1 MRQFY
6 EKNKKAFYIALGYT
20 VLCFGFMLTHYAP
33 NIDEETWLLNETDSI
48 MWLLQNRYMVY
59 LYDLVFTEHGRF
71 VPFFTSVAGIALWN
85 LSGFLFAYAFFDFE
99 EKDRLWLRA
108 FLLCYYSSIPF
119 CVGEAFSF
127 SMLIIPESFG
137 MVLTAAAFLL
147 TIRQNRLNSPWDTVG
162 IVLLLVTASGIYQAL
177 IGVYV
182 TAVAGWCLCR
192 FLKEREIK
200 PELARGILFTLVSVG
215 LYYIIN
221 LIIAKCYGSA
231 AYLSENYIG
240 WTNGESIFFNLFMAL
255 ANVGRVSLAIPV
267 RDVTVYGG
275 FTLRVVT
282 LLFILFSVVTFFR
295 KKGAAK
301 KAGVLLLTLGIVM
314 APFALYI
321 ALGTYK
327 THGRMMIA
335 LSLSGMIQLL
345 LIFNGITRNIL
356 EKAAAAVLLGI
367 LLINA
372 SNMNRIYYYTYLVY
386 QQDRTM
392 ASQIIYDLKRA
403 DCDYQNKAVVF
414 IGKGMQEDIGIETSC
429 TLGASFFAWDGGNI
443 RRMIDVIKLE
453 GCVLHMPSAE
463 QIEEGLALSEY
474 MREWPQEGSIVE
486 TDTSI
491 VIYLSE
497 PEEKWYQTN
506 LGRSPEEEKE
516 NDGYLK

>member
-1 MRQFY
+1 MKQFY
-6 EKNKKAFYIALGYT
+6 EHNKRAFYIALGYT

-71 VPFFTSVAGIALWN
+71 VPFFTSAVAIVLWN

-99 EKDRLWLRA
+99 EKDRQWLRTL
-108 FLLCYYSSIPF
+108 LLCYYSSIPF

-137 MVLTAAAFLL
+137 MVLVAAAFLL
-147 TIRQNRLNSPWDTVG
+147 TIKGDRLKGSRNAICV
-162 IVLLLVTASGIYQAL
+162 ILFLVMALGIYQAL

-192 FLKEREIK
+192 FLKEQELK
-200 PELARGILFTLVSVG
+200 PGLMRGILFTLISVG

-221 LIIAKCYGSA
+221 LIIAKCCGTA

-240 WTNGESIFFNLFMAL
+240 WTNGESIPFNLFMAL
-255 ANVGRVSLAIPV
+255 ANVGRVSLAVPV
-267 RDVTVYGG
+267 RDVTIYGG
-275 FTLRVVT
+275 STLCAVT
-282 LLFILFSVVTFFR
+282 VLFILFSIVTFFR
-295 KKGAAK
+295 KKGAMK
-301 KAGVLLLTLGIVM
+301 KAGVLLLSLGIVM

-345 LIFNGITRNIL
+345 LIFNGITRDLL
-356 EKAAAAVLLGI
+356 EKAAAAILLGI

-392 ASQIIYDLKRA
+392 AGQIIYDLKRA
-403 DCDYQNKAVVF
+403 DCDYRNKAVVF
-414 IGKGMQEDIGIETSC
+414 IGKGTPEDIGIETSC
-429 TLGASFFAWDGGNI
+429 TLGASFFEWDGGNI
-443 RRMIDVIKLE
+443 RRMIDIIKLE

-463 QIEEGLALSEY
+463 QIEEGLTLSEQ
-474 MREWPQEGSIVE
+474 MREWPLEGSIVE
-486 TDTSI
+486 TDSSI

-497 PEEKWYQTN
+497 PEDKWFQTN
-506 LGRSPEEEKE
+506 LGRTREE
-516 NDGYLK
+516 

>member
-33 NIDEETWLLNETDSI
+33 NIDEETWLLNESDSI

-71 VPFFTSVAGIALWN
+71 VPFFTGVTAIVLWN

-99 EKDRLWLRA
+99 EKDRLWLRTP
-108 FLLCYYSSIPF
+108 LLCYYSSIPF

-147 TIRQNRLNSPWDTVG
+147 TIKRDRLRGCRNTICV
-162 IVLLLVTASGIYQAL
+162 ILFLVTALGIYQAL

-182 TAVAGWCLCR
+182 TAVAGWCLCC
-192 FLKEREIK
+192 FLKDRELK
-200 PELARGILFTLVSVG
+200 RPLARGVLFTLVSVVI
-215 LYYIIN
+215 YYIIN
-221 LIIAKCYGSA
+221 LIIAKCCGTA

-240 WTNGESIFFNLFMAL
+240 WTNGESIPFNLFMAL
-255 ANVGRVSLAIPV
+255 ANVGRVSLAVPV

-275 FTLRVVT
+275 STLRAVT
-282 LLFILFSVVTFFR
+282 ILFILFSIVMFFR

-301 KAGVLLLTLGIVM
+301 KAGVLLFSLGIVT

-335 LSLSGMIQLL
+335 LSLCGMIQLL
-345 LIFNGITRNIL
+345 LIFNSITRDMT

-392 ASQIIYDLKRA
+392 ACQIIYDLKRA
-403 DCDYQNKAVVF
+403 DCDYRNKAVVF
-414 IGKGMQEDIGIETSC
+414 IGQGTQEDIGIETSC
-429 TLGASFFAWDGGNI
+429 TLGASFFEWDGGNI

-463 QIEEGLALSEY
+463 QIEEGLALSEH
-474 MREWPQEGSIVE
+474 MREWPLEGSIAE

-506 LGRSPEEEKE
+506 LRRTPEE
-516 NDGYLK
+516 

>member
-1 MRQFY
+1 MKQFY

-33 NIDEETWLLNETDSI
+33 NIDEETWLLNESHTI

-59 LYDLVFTEHGRF
+59 LYDLFFTEYGRF
-71 VPFFTSVAGIALWN
+71 VPFFTTAVSIVLWN
-85 LSGFLFAYAFFDFE
+85 LSGFLFAYVFFDFE
-99 EKDRLWLRA
+99 EKDRLWLRTL
-108 FLLCYYSSIPF
+108 LLCYYSSIPF

-137 MVLTAAAFLL
+137 MILTAAAFLL
-147 TIRQNRLNSPWDTVG
+147 TIKGSRLKGRRNA
-162 IVLLLVTASGIYQAL
+162 ICIILLLVMALGIYQAL

-182 TAVAGWCLCR
+182 TAAAGWCLCR
-192 FLKEREIK
+192 FLKEK
-200 PELARGILFTLVSVG
+200 ELKTELVRGILFTLVSVG

-221 LIIAKCYGSA
+221 LIIAKCCGTA

-240 WTNGESIFFNLFMAL
+240 WTNGESIPFNLFMAL
-255 ANVGRVSLAIPV
+255 ANVGRVSLAVPV

-275 FTLRVVT
+275 STLCAVT
-282 LLFILFSVVTFFR
+282 MLFILFSIVMFFR

-301 KAGVLLLTLGIVM
+301 KAGVLLFTLGIVM

-335 LSLSGMIQLL
+335 LSLSGMIQLM
-345 LIFNGITRNIL
+345 LIFNYITRDIL
-356 EKAAAAVLLGI
+356 RKAVTVIVLGI

-392 ASQIIYDLKRA
+392 ACQIIYDLKRA
-403 DCDYQNKAVVF
+403 DCDYRNKPVVF
-414 IGKGMQEDIGIETSC
+414 IGQGIQEDIGIETSC
-429 TLGASFFAWDGGNI
+429 TLGASFFEWDGGNI
-443 RRMIDVIKLE
+443 RRMIDLIKLE

-463 QIEEGLALSEY
+463 QIEEGLALSEH
-474 MREWPQEGSIVE
+474 MREWPREGSIVE

-497 PEEKWYQTN
+497 PEEKWYKTN
-506 LGRSPEEEKE
+506 LGRTPE
-516 NDGYLK
+516 N

>member
-48 MWLLQNRYMVY
+48 MWLLQNRYTVY

-71 VPFFTSVAGIALWN
+71 VPFFTSVVSIVLWN
-85 LSGFLFAYAFFDFE
+85 LSGFLYAYVFFDFE
-99 EKDRLWLRA
+99 EKDRLWLRTL
-108 FLLCYYSSIPF
+108 LLCYYSSIPF

-147 TIRQNRLNSPWDTVG
+147 TVGKCQLKCRLKGGWNAVCV
-162 IVLLLVTASGIYQAL
+162 ILLLVTALGCYQAL

-192 FLKEREIK
+192 FLKDQEMK
-200 PELARGILFTLVSVG
+200 PGLVRGILSTLVSVG
-215 LYYIIN
+215 VYYVIN
-221 LIIAKCYGSA
+221 LVIGKCCGTA
-231 AYLSENYIG
+231 GYLSENYIG
-240 WTNGESIFFNLFMAL
+240 WTNGESVFFNLFMAL
-255 ANVGRVSLAIPV
+255 ANVGRVSLAVPV

-275 FTLRVVT
+275 MTIRVVT

-295 KKGAAK
+295 KRGPAK
-301 KAGVLLLTLGIVM
+301 KAGVLFLTLGLVM

-321 ALGTYK
+321 GLGTYK
-327 THGRMMIA
+327 TQGRMMIA
-335 LSLSGMIQLL
+335 LCLSGMIQLL
-345 LIFNGITRNIL
+345 LVFNHITRARL
-356 EKAAAAVLLGI
+356 EKATAAAVLGI
-367 LLINA
+367 LLVNA

-386 QQDRTM
+386 QQDRAM
-392 ASQIIYDLKRA
+392 ACQIVQDLKRA
-403 DCDYQNKAVVF
+403 GCDYRNKAVVF
-414 IGKGMQEDIGIETSC
+414 IGKGIREDIGIETSC
-429 TLGASFFAWDGGNI
+429 TLGASFFEWDGGNI

-463 QIEEGLALSEY
+463 QIEEGLALSGQ
-474 MREWPQEGSIVE
+474 MQEWPQEGSIVE

-497 PEEKWYQTN
+497 PEEDWYQTN
-506 LGRSPEEEKE
+506 LP
-516 NDGYLK
+516 

>member
-48 MWLLQNRYMVY
+48 MWLLQNRYTVY

-71 VPFFTSVAGIALWN
+71 VPFFTSATAIGLWN
-85 LSGFLFAYAFFDFE
+85 LSGFLFACVFFDFE
-99 EKDRLWLRA
+99 EKDRLWLRTL
-108 FLLCYYSSIPF
+108 LLCYYSSIPF

-147 TIRQNRLNSPWDTVG
+147 TVGKCRLKCRLKGRWNEVC
-162 IVLLLVTASGIYQAL
+162 IILFLVTALGCYQAL

-192 FLKEREIK
+192 FLQDKEIK
-200 PELARGILFTLVSVG
+200 PGLVRGILITLVSVG
-215 LYYIIN
+215 LYYVIN
-221 LIIAKCYGSA
+221 LIIGKCCGTA

-255 ANVGRVSLAIPV
+255 ANVGRVSLAVPV
-267 RDVTVYGG
+267 RDVAVYGG
-275 FTLRVVT
+275 VTLRVVT
-282 LLFILFSVVTFFR
+282 LLFILFSIVTFFR
-295 KKGAAK
+295 KRGAAK
-301 KAGVLLLTLGIVM
+301 KAGVLLLTLGLVM

-345 LIFNGITRNIL
+345 LIFNGITRNAL
-356 EKAAAAVLLGI
+356 EKAAAVVVLGI
-367 LLINA
+367 LMMNA

-392 ASQIIYDLKRA
+392 ACQIIQDLKRA
-403 DCDYQNKAVVF
+403 GCDYQNKAVVF
-414 IGKGMQEDIGIETSC
+414 IGKGTQEDIGIETSC
-429 TLGASFFAWDGGNI
+429 TLGASFFEWDGGNI

-453 GCVLHMPSAE
+453 GCVLHMPSAA
-463 QIEEGLALSEY
+463 QIMEGLALSGN
-474 MREWPQEGSIVE
+474 MKEWPQKGSMKE

-497 PEEKWYQTN
+497 PDAEWFQTN
-506 LGRSPEEEKE
+506 LGGMP
-516 NDGYLK
+516 

>member
-48 MWLLQNRYMVY
+48 MWLLQNRYTVY

-71 VPFFTSVAGIALWN
+71 VPFFTSAAAIALWN

-108 FLLCYYSSIPF
+108 MLLCYYISIPF

-147 TIRQNRLNSPWDTVG
+147 TIGKYRLKGGWNTVC
-162 IVLLLVTASGIYQAL
+162 IILLLATALGSYQAL

-192 FLKEREIK
+192 FLKDREIK
-200 PELARGILFTLVSVG
+200 RELAQGILITLASTG
-215 LYYIIN
+215 LYYVIN
-221 LIIAKCYGSA
+221 LIIGKCCGTA

-255 ANVGRVSLAIPV
+255 ANVGRVSLAVPV

-275 FTLRVVT
+275 ATLRVVT
-282 LLFILFSVVTFFR
+282 LLFILFSIVTFFR

-301 KAGVLLLTLGIVM
+301 KAGVLLLTVGLVM

-345 LIFNGITRNIL
+345 LICSGISRSAL
-356 EKAAAAVLLGI
+356 EKAAAVVVLGI

-372 SNMNRIYYYTYLVY
+372 SNMNRIYYYTYLAY
-386 QQDRTM
+386 QQDRAM
-392 ASQIIYDLKRA
+392 ACQIIQELKQEG
-403 DCDYQNKAVVF
+403 CDYRNKAVVF
-414 IGKGMQEDIGIETSC
+414 IGKGTQEDIGIETSC
-429 TLGASFFAWDGGNI
+429 TLGASFFEWDGGNI

-453 GCVLHMPSAE
+453 GCKLHMPSAA
-463 QIEEGLALSEY
+463 QIMEGLALSEN
-474 MREWPQEGSIVE
+474 MKEWPQKGSVKE

-497 PEEKWYQTN
+497 PDAEWFQTN
-506 LGRSPEEEKE
+506 LGGTMGE
-516 NDGYLK
+516 

>member
-48 MWLLQNRYMVY
+48 MWLLQNRYTVY

-71 VPFFTSVAGIALWN
+71 VPFFTSAAAIALWN

-99 EKDRLWLRA
+99 EKDRLWLRTM
-108 FLLCYYSSIPF
+108 LLCYYSSIPF

-147 TIRQNRLNSPWDTVG
+147 TIGKCRLKGSWNTVC
-162 IVLLLVTASGIYQAL
+162 ILLFLVTALGSYQAL

-192 FLKEREIK
+192 FLQDREIK
-200 PELARGILFTLVSVG
+200 RELAQGILITLASVC
-215 LYYIIN
+215 LYYVIN
-221 LIIAKCYGSA
+221 LIIGKCCGTA

-255 ANVGRVSLAIPV
+255 ANVGRVSLAVPV

-275 FTLRVVT
+275 VTLRAVT
-282 LLFILFSVVTFFR
+282 LLFILFSIATFFR

-301 KAGVLLLTLGIVM
+301 KAGVLLLALGLVM

-345 LIFNGITRNIL
+345 LIFNGITRNAL
-356 EKAAAAVLLGI
+356 EKVAAVVVLGI
-367 LLINA
+367 LMMNA

-392 ASQIIYDLKRA
+392 ACQIIQDLKRA
-403 DCDYQNKAVVF
+403 GCDYQNKAVVF
-414 IGKGMQEDIGIETSC
+414 IGKGTQEDIGIETSC
-429 TLGASFFAWDGGNI
+429 TLGASFFEWDGGNI

-463 QIEEGLALSEY
+463 QIREGLALSGQ
-474 MREWPQEGSIVE
+474 MREWPLEGSIAE
-486 TDTSI
+486 TDTCI

-506 LGRSPEEEKE
+506 LGGMPEK
-516 NDGYLK
+516 

>member
-1 MRQFY
+1 MKQFY

-33 NIDEETWLLNETDSI
+33 NIDEETWLLNETHSI
-48 MWLLQNRYMVY
+48 MWLLQNRYTVY

-71 VPFFTSVAGIALWN
+71 VPFFTGAAAIGLWN

-99 EKDRLWLRA
+99 EKDRLWLRTM
-108 FLLCYYSSIPF
+108 LLCYYGSIPF

-147 TIRQNRLNSPWDTVG
+147 TIGKYRLKGGWNRG
-162 IVLLLVTASGIYQAL
+162 CIILLLVTALGSYQAL

-192 FLKEREIK
+192 FLKDKEVKRE
-200 PELARGILFTLVSVG
+200 LVQGILITLISVG
-215 LYYIIN
+215 LYYAIN
-221 LIIAKCYGSA
+221 LIIGKCCGTA

-240 WTNGESIFFNLFMAL
+240 WTNGESVFFNLFMAL

-275 FTLRVVT
+275 VTLRVVT
-282 LLFILFSVVTFFR
+282 LLFVLFSIATFFR
-295 KKGAAK
+295 TKGAAK
-301 KAGVLLLTLGIVM
+301 KAGVLLLTLGLVM

-345 LIFNGITRNIL
+345 LVLNGIARNAL
-356 EKAAAAVLLGI
+356 EKAAAAALLGI

-372 SNMNRIYYYTYLVY
+372 SNMNRIYYYTYLTY

-392 ASQIIYDLKRA
+392 ACQIIQDLKRA
-403 DCDYQNKAVVF
+403 DCDYRNKAVVF
-414 IGKGMQEDIGIETSC
+414 IGKGVREDIGIETSC
-429 TLGASFFAWDGGNI
+429 TLGASFFEWDGGNI

-453 GCVLHMPSAE
+453 GCVLHMPSEE
-463 QIEEGLALSEY
+463 QIREGLALSGQ
-474 MREWPQEGSIVE
+474 MREWPLEGSIAE
-486 TDTSI
+486 TDTCI

-506 LGRSPEEEKE
+506 LGGMPEK
-516 NDGYLK
+516 